1 MATLKIKKEDG
12 TWAFVETAEAV
23 KYTEQI
29 LTNEQ
34 KIQAKNNIGVT
45 EDLTALKS
53 YIDNKS
59 VTKSDTIKDSDTDS
73 TYMTIH
79 YAGEGLESTNWVA
92 AWNPDDP
99 TQIKAIE
106 PSKLLKGY
114 VPKEVVVA
122 DGVDLNTVLESGFYR
137 LSADHVNAP
146 DNLDVNYGNMIV
158 SRGADTALQIV
169 TPYSGAARLCYRSGV
184 VKNGAFVNV
193 TNWRHILDNET
204 YSPYSYPLA
213 ETNVCKYYCVDGY
226 IAYTIN
232 MRTFNGVIY
241 LDVMLEDAWAGAT
254 VGGSNFK
261 DYATNPVSIP
271 MSGVTQVQN
280 YLNLAKHYI
289 TNSNAANLAWKGC
302 SNAGGIL
309 IEATLT
315 ASSLEIKLFHSP
327 NGNMP
332 EVEVYE
338 ARTTITLVPTLI

>member
-53 YIDNKS
+53 YIDNKP
-59 VTKSDTIKDSDTDS
+59 VTKSDTIKDSDTES

-79 YAGEGLESTNWVA
+79 YAGDGLENADWVA

-99 TQIKAIE
+99 TQIKAIA

-114 VPKEVVVA
+114 VPKEAVLA
-122 DGVDLNTVLESGFYR
+122 SGTDLNTVLESGFYR
-137 LSADHVNAP
+137 LSDSHVNVP
-146 DNLDVNYGNMIV
+146 DNLDCNYGNMIV

-193 TNWRHILDNET
+193 TNWRYILDNET
-204 YSPYSYPLA
+204 YSYLNNITGVITSTSSLVESWQDHDDYIATIGAISNFIDNKLTCLA
-213 ETNVCKYYCVDGY
+213 EGTP
-226 IAYTIN
+226 IN
-232 MRTFNGVIY
+232 MYDGTYKNIE
-241 LDVMLEDAWAGAT
+241 DVKTGDIVL
-254 VGGSNFK
+254 S
-261 DYATNPVSIP
+261 YNPV
-271 MSGVTQVQN
+271 T
-280 YLNLAKHYI
+280 K
-289 TNSNAANLAWKGC
+289 
-302 SNAGGIL
+302 
-309 IEATLT
+309 E
-315 ASSLEIKLFHSP
+315 
-327 NGNMP
+327 
-332 EVEVYE
+332 
-338 ARTTITLVPTLI
+338 